1 MQVSYTVDMTAA
13 LKSLD
18 SMAHPK
24 NIAVALYVGAVYLQS
39 KVSPYPPAVAHPK
52 QPFTSDKQRRY
63 VIMALRKGIIE
74 IPYRRGQSPG
84 SQDLGQR
91 WRIDRSTDGMVC
103 TLRNTARYSRYVV
116 GPNRLQSAY
125 MRGLGWRSQETV
137 MSKEHDAVAAKI
149 VAQLRKTVMRKTV
162 KG

>member
-74 IPYRRGQSPG
+74 IPYRRGQPRG
-84 SQDLGQR
+84 SQVLARRGR
-91 WRIDRSTDGMVC
+91 
-103 TLRNTARYSRYVV
+103 TARPPEGRV
-116 GPNRLQSAY
+116 GPRP
-125 MRGLGWRSQETV
+125 WV
-137 MSKEHDAVAAKI
+137 D
-149 VAQLRKTVMRKTV
+149 
-162 KG
+162 